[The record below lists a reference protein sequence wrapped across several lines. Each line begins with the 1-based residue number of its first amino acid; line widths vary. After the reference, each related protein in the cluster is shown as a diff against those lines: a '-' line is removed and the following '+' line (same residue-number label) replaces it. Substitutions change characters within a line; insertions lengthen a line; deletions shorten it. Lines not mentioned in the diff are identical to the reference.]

1 MICSIVLLLLLVI
14 LWLVMKKENFSELK
28 YNSEYLFAY
37 RKPRISQSTFDKEL
51 NRDFNYEESLSYITP
66 FQKLDYQDLLIL

>member
-37 RKPRISQSTFDKEL
+37 RNPRISQSTFDKEL

-66 FQKLDYQDLLIL
+66 FQKLDFQDLLIL